1 MKTFF
6 SSSIDWSIFL
16 WLIYTVLNSD
26 FVFKEKNIYRLPIKQ
41 YHLPNYKYS
50 YFYHLLSNV
59 CIFGS
64 LWALFRAALILAK
77 NLLQNFNLTCFVQV
91 FIQIRA
97 SLLQVFQISA
107 SWETLT
113 HKNIQKSKKSFNL
126 LLHFSCRLLLFSFKL
141 WLFVFLNRIPNL
153 QKNRFP

>member
-1 MKTFF
+1 MNSRFNLIL
-6 SSSIDWSIFL
+6 SIS
-16 WLIYTVLNSD
+16 NQ
-26 FVFKEKNIYRLPIKQ
+26 NIYRLPIKQ

-50 YFYHLLSNV
+50 YFCHLLSND
-59 CIFGS
+59 CFFDP
-64 LWALFRAALILAK
+64 LQALLCTALILAK
-77 NLLQNFNLTCFVQV
+77 NLPQNFNLTCFVQV

-113 HKNIQKSKKSFNL
+113 HKNIQKSKKSLNL

-153 QKNRFP
+153 QKNRFS